1 MENAWLYER
10 LFLKLVMVSVQDQ
23 KMQRERYNVNQN
35 SFYALPEKGKS
46 NVTSCL
52 RGVWSGL

>member
-35 SFYALPEKGKS
+35 
-46 NVTSCL
+46 
-52 RGVWSGL
+52 